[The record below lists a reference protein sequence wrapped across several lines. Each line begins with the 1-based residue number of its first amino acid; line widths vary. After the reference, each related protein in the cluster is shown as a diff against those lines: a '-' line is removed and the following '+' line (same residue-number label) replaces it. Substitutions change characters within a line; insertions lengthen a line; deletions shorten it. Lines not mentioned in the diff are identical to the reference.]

1 MTPRNHTPNDL
12 LRALLREAR
21 WTNHSFSL
29 AVNRVA
35 AEAGTAL
42 RYDRTSVSHWLSGT
56 RPRPPV
62 PAFAAEALS
71 RRLCCS
77 VSAADTGLGDLAAE
91 EVAHLPEPGS
101 GLAALH
107 RLTESDLDPKRR
119 AGLRDQPF
127 RADWLVVPPRQD
139 HPDGPR
145 SLHDGIPEPGLG
157 TALAAMTSV
166 SRTADQAL
174 GGGHAR
180 LALVTYLSGDVL
192 GRLRSAPTARVS
204 GRLVSQV
211 AALTYLI
218 GFKSFDDLRQYLAQ
232 HYYRVALLLAGEVDD
247 EECQAMTLRGMSAQ
261 ACFLGHHRQA
271 ALLADAAVDH
281 AGTSTSPG
289 THAVLLG
296 QAAVAHAALLDRR
309 AALARLTRAE
319 KHLAKADDAPRS
331 TASTDEADLGHLTGQ
346 ALAFLRDHRQA
357 EIALRA
363 SLRRRP
369 EGERRSRLLT
379 THQLAELQLRRGNLE
394 QACTTWQWFLDECTW
409 VRSGRV
415 RSALRSFAT
424 NLRPHRDN
432 ALVDRV
438 LRRGEELA
446 HHPATPPVER

>member
-35 AEAGTAL
+35 AEAGTRL

-62 PAFAAEALS
+62 PQFAAEALS
-71 RRLCCS
+71 RRLGRP
-77 VSAADTGLGDLAAE
+77 VSTTDTGLGDPATE
-91 EVAHLPEPGS
+91 EPAPGLEPGS

-107 RLTESDLDPKRR
+107 RLTGLDLDPIRR
-119 AGLRDQPF
+119 ASLRDQPF
-127 RADWLVVPPRQD
+127 RVDWLAVPPPRD
-139 HPDGPR
+139 PPGGPRPDGT
-145 SLHDGIPEPGLG
+145 PEPALG
-157 TALAAMTSV
+157 TALAAMTSAAA
-166 SRTADQAL
+166 TADEAL

-180 LALVTYLSGDVL
+180 SALVTYLANDVL
-192 GRLRSAPTARVS
+192 GWLRSAPTARV
-204 GRLVSQV
+204 GGQLVSRV

-218 GFKSFDDLRQYLAQ
+218 GFKSFDDLQQHLAQ
-232 HYYRVALLLAGEVDD
+232 RYFRVALLLVEEADD
-247 EECQAMTLRGMSAQ
+247 RTGQAVALRGMSAQ
-261 ACFLGHHRQA
+261 ACFLGHYRQA
-271 ALLADAAVDH
+271 ARLADAAVER
-281 AGTSTSPG
+281 AGSTTSPG

-309 AALARLTRAE
+309 AALTRLGRAE
-319 KHLAKADDAPRS
+319 KHLAKADDPPGA
-331 TASTDEADLGHLTGQ
+331 TALTDEADVGHLTGQ

-363 SLRRRP
+363 SLRCRP

-379 THQLAELQLRRGNLE
+379 THRLAELQLRRGNPE
-394 QACTTWQWFLDECTW
+394 QACTTWRRFLDECSW

-415 RSALRSFAT
+415 RSALRSFPAH
-424 NLRPHRDN
+424 LRPYRGN
-432 ALVDRV
+432 ALVEQV
-438 LRRGEELA
+438 LRRAEELTDHA
-446 HHPATPPVER
+446 APPFRR